1 MGTVAADAV
10 DGHEDA
16 DDDSESAEDKERHG
30 ESDLYEWSLV
40 VPCVR
45 GFHHHVLICNRK
57 RVVYVRHFFSFFLLV
72 LQID

>member
-30 ESDLYEWSLV
+30 ESDLFDWSPV
-40 VPCVR
+40 VHRVR
-45 GFHHHVLICNRK
+45 GFHHHVLVCNRK
-57 RVVYVRHFFSFFLLV
+57 RVVYVRHFFLSFFLL
-72 LQID
+72 QTDR